1 MPDHSFKDIG
11 VEAAEA
17 AACDPKLMNP
27 TDLMVSLRD
36 LVVHLHRGN
45 GKQAESIVVEVA
57 GYLKGIMLSGEDPRS
72 SGMQRAQ
79 QTMFAIDEV
88 RTLLAQSDFE
98 GAATA
103 ARDAAKEW
111 KQQSAPKQAHD

>member
-1 MPDHSFKDIG
+1 MPDHSFKNLD
-11 VEAAEA
+11 VEAADA
-17 AACDPKLMNP
+17 PAGGPKSMNP
-27 TDLMVSLRD
+27 TDLIVSLRD

-45 GKQAESIVVEVA
+45 GKQAESIVVDVA

-111 KQQSAPKQAHD
+111 KQQPASKPARD